1 MFADVGHEN
10 PAKGI
15 FPIAV
20 AQRMRPDNLISFLA
34 ILLQEHDVAPGRGA
48 EMSSV
53 VIRISRPVKTVVRHM
68 IPFFARHFAGLA
80 PDTDARISEEADLDV
95 IFHAR
100 MPALIRTLNSFSD
113 HDALC
118 LVGDS

>member
-15 FPIAV
+15 FPVAV

-34 ILLQEHDVAPGRGA
+34 ILLQEYDVAPGRGA

-53 VIRISRPVKTVVRHM
+53 VVRISRPGKTVVRHI

-80 PDTDARISEEADLDV
+80 PDADARVGEEADLDV
-95 IFHAR
+95 ILHEG
-100 MPALIRTLNSFSD
+100 MLALIRALNSFS
-113 HDALC
+113 
-118 LVGDS
+118 

>member
-34 ILLQEHDVAPGRGA
+34 ILLEEHDVAPGRGT

-53 VIRISRPVKTVVRHM
+53 VVRISRPVKTVIRHM

-80 PDTDARISEEADLDV
+80 PDAHARIGEEADINV
-95 IFHAR
+95 IFHEG
-100 MPALIRTLNSFSD
+100 MPTLISALNPFSN
-113 HDALC
+113 
-118 LVGDS
+118 